1 MDTEKKQNILRIIQL
16 RTMRCKMAEQ
26 QSDSG
31 MSDILQSKDDLTMQA
46 LYMRAYINI
55 CARIHDKTLG
65 LSSLLSLPCFI
76 LPTYASLMSTLSSL
90 VTDCLLSEQKAD
102 EQKPF
107 EQFKHRKITCFCI
120 EKKDHQLVRK
130 INNDSYIL

>member
-1 MDTEKKQNILRIIQL
+1 
-16 RTMRCKMAEQ
+16 MAEQ

-55 CARIHDKTLG
+55 CARIQDKTLG

-90 VTDCLLSEQKAD
+90 VTDCLNRKQMSRNPLSSLS
-102 EQKPF
+102 
-107 EQFKHRKITCFCI
+107 T
-120 EKKDHQLVRK
+120 EK
-130 INNDSYIL
+130 